1 MMDEWDV
8 ISREVAETIGAG
20 EDVRTED
27 EDDGTRITTEDVL
40 RLFEV
45 LDDWEQNHKDEDW
58 TIRLT
63 WDDDGKMNI
72 SMVPE
77 KTNEANEG

>member
-27 EDDGTRITTEDVL
+27 EDDETRITTEDVL
-40 RLFEV
+40 RLFET
-45 LDDWEQNHKDEDW
+45 LDELEKSHHLED
-58 TIRLT
+58 TSIELT
-63 WDDDGKMNI
+63 WDEDGRMSI
-72 SMVPE
+72 SVVPA
-77 KTNEANEG
+77 KDANMNEG